1 MSNQVNEKNEH
12 VNFKIP
18 IYQSLTKDIM
28 IAGIPL
34 TFALLLFAGMF
45 FSMMISHNMIFFLI
59 FLVIYFLLFLIIKL
73 SKKFDSKILDI
84 LARVSLKPYID
95 Y

>member
-12 VNFKIP
+12 INFKIP

-45 FSMMISHNMIFFLI
+45 FSMMILHNMI

>member
-45 FSMMISHNMIFFLI
+45 FSMMILHNMIFF
-59 FLVIYFLLFLIIKL
+59 
-73 SKKFDSKILDI
+73 
-84 LARVSLKPYID
+84 
-95 Y
+95 

>member
-1 MSNQVNEKNEH
+1 
-12 VNFKIP
+12 
-18 IYQSLTKDIM
+18 
-28 IAGIPL
+28 
-34 TFALLLFAGMF
+34 
-45 FSMMISHNMIFFLI
+45 MIFFLI